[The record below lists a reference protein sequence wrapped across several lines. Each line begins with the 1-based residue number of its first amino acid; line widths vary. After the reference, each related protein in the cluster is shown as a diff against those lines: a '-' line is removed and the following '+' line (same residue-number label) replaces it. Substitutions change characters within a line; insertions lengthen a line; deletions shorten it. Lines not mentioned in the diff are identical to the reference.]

1 MYCMSM
7 VMSGRALLPL
17 LLRRAQRRAAAP
29 RKCGC
34 IAGWQTAVHSAGG
47 RDVVALWWRDVVALW
62 WRDVVALWWSASC
75 TLYYQ
80 EKDSQSFR

>member
-1 MYCMSM
+1 MYCMAM
-7 VMSGRALLPL
+7 VMSGRALLPS

-29 RKCGC
+29 SKCGC
-34 IAGWQTAVHSAGG
+34 IAGWETAVHSAGG
-47 RDVVALWWRDVVALW
+47 RDVVALL

-80 EKDSQSFR
+80 KKDSQSFRSAVVLVK

>member
-1 MYCMSM
+1 MAMA
-7 VMSGRALLPL
+7 MSGRALLPL

-34 IAGWQTAVHSAGG
+34 IAGCETAVHSAGG
-47 RDVVALWWRDVVALW
+47 GDVVALWWRDVVALW
-62 WRDVVALWWSASC
+62 FSASC

-80 EKDSQSFR
+80 KKDSQSFRSAVVLVK